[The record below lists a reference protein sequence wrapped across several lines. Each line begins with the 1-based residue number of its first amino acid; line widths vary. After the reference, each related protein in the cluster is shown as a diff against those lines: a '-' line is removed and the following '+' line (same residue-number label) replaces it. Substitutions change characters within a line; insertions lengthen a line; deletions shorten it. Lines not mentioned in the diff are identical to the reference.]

1 MNRAEGKKRAEKP
14 GGLLMVMQTISRFRF
29 HIASAFMISLLLAS
43 CGGGKSGGPAASLN
57 PSVQKTLSWAP
68 PESYTDNSELNPQTE
83 LSEYYIY
90 VNETGVFS
98 DSDDPA
104 AIVTAVDSRG
114 VAITS
119 FNLANISFALSPN
132 VTYYVSM
139 RSVTSAGVFS
149 AFSSA
154 VSFVL

>member
-1 MNRAEGKKRAEKP
+1 MIMPTTSRACFHIVAA
-14 GGLLMVMQTISRFRF
+14 LMVSF
-29 HIASAFMISLLLAS
+29 LLAS
-43 CGGGKSGGPAASLN
+43 CGGGESGGASSSLN

-68 PESYTDNSELNPQTE
+68 PDSYTDNSELDPESE

-98 DSDDPA
+98 ESDDPA

-114 VAITS
+114 NAITS
-119 FNLANISFALSPN
+119 FNLANITFTLDTN

-139 RSVTSAGVFS
+139 RSVTGSG
-149 AFSSA
+149 AFSSFSPA
-154 VSFVL
+154 VSFTL

>member
-1 MNRAEGKKRAEKP
+1 
-14 GGLLMVMQTISRFRF
+14 
-29 HIASAFMISLLLAS
+29 
-43 CGGGKSGGPAASLN
+43 
-57 PSVQKTLSWAP
+57 
-68 PESYTDNSELNPQTE
+68 
-83 LSEYYIY
+83 